1 MHSSTNILTKWS
13 SGIIVLTLLLCA
25 ATLEWMIN
33 ALGLAE
39 VTRAEEEV
47 YVGEYY
53 ALLCG

>member
-1 MHSSTNILTKWS
+1 M
-13 SGIIVLTLLLCA
+13 LTLLLCA
-25 ATLEWMIN
+25 TTLEWMIN